1 MHQNDVADNELI
13 VSYLNGNENSLQQ
26 LILRHQRKIF
36 TSIVILVKDKEL
48 AEDIFQETFIKV
60 INTLRSG
67 NYQEEGKFIH
77 WAVRI
82 AHNLVIDYFRKSN
95 RMPMLRDSDDYSVV
109 SNLKLTDDNI
119 EDRMVREQLHKEI
132 RLLVEE
138 LPFDQREVVIMRH
151 FADMSFKEIAE
162 TTDVSINTAL
172 GRMRYALINLRRL
185 IKKKKISVSLE

>member
-36 TSIVILVKDKEL
+36 TSIVVLVKDKEL
-48 AEDIFQETFIKV
+48 AEDIFQETFIKI

-82 AHNLVIDYFRKSN
+82 AHNLVIDYFRKNN

-109 SNLKLTDDNI
+109 NNLKLTDDNI